1 MRPPVLIVLH
11 GELSTPGR
19 VAIQLRNRDIPLDVR
34 RPRFGDDLPKTL
46 EAHSGAVIFGGPQSA
61 NDDDEIVKREI
72 DWIGVPLKEKKP
84 FLGICLGAQMLAKQ
98 LGARVYKHADGHAEV
113 GYYPIRPTAEGRAVC
128 KDWPDHVYQWHR
140 EGFDLPDRAVMLAEG
155 DSFPVQAFSYGG
167 TAYALQFHMDVTHA
181 TMCRWTTRGHER
193 MTLPNAKPREIP
205 FRGPA
210 DARPGL
216 PGLAVRVH
224 RSLAQGAEP
233 AKSSSK
239 EQSAQPKLRRPRF
252 RRRSPRAPMAAAVS
266 AGRCRGFRPGRAGE
280 HLSPDQHHQQRAD
293 AADHHG
299 RNGAE
304 PRRHQAGAEIAE
316 LVRRDDE
323 QRVHRAHPP
332 AHVVGGFELDQ
343 GHADDDA
350 DHVGDAQH
358 GEQRHRQHERV
369 RQRED
374 DDGDAVDRRPRRR

>member
-84 FLGICLGAQMLAKQ
+84 FLGICLGAQMLAKR

-113 GYYPIRPTAEGRAVC
+113 GYYPIRPTAEGRGVC

-140 EGFDLPDRAVMLAEG
+140 EGFDLPDQAVMLAEG

-193 MTLPNAKPREIP
+193 MTLAERQAARNPL
-205 FRGPA
+205 RGPA
-210 DARPGL
+210 DARSGL
-216 PGLAVRVH
+216 PGLAVGVH
-224 RSLAQGAEP
+224 RSLAEAADGIDQEESRRVKIAPPKISPPKP
-233 AKSSSK
+233 ARANGGGG
-239 EQSAQPKLRRPRF
+239 QRR
-252 RRRSPRAPMAAAVS
+252 AVS
-266 AGRCRGFRPGRAGE
+266 
-280 HLSPDQHHQQRAD
+280 
-293 AADHHG
+293 
-299 RNGAE
+299 
-304 PRRHQAGAEIAE
+304 
-316 LVRRDDE
+316 
-323 QRVHRAHPP
+323 RVSTR
-332 AHVVGGFELDQ
+332 
-343 GHADDDA
+343 
-350 DHVGDAQH
+350 
-358 GEQRHRQHERV
+358 
-369 RQRED
+369 
-374 DDGDAVDRRPRRR
+374 